1 MTTKRMLRVTLTKEP
16 EGGYSVL
23 CNDLDVASQGES
35 VDEALAN
42 IKEAVELYIES
53 AHELGMMDEV
63 LEKLGLTPHD
73 LKKAELPPVLRTEI
87 PVELEL
93 SVG

>member
-1 MTTKRMLRVTLTKEP
+1 MASKMMLRVTLTKES

-23 CNDLDVASQGES
+23 CNDLDVASQGET

-53 AHELGMMDEV
+53 AHELGMMDEL
-63 LEKLGLTPHD
+63 LERLGLTKHD
-73 LKKAELPPVLRTEI
+73 LTKAELPQVFRTEI
-87 PVELEL
+87 PVEL
-93 SVG
+93 SVV